1 MDKRKMKRILKKDV
15 LPLRK
20 MKKIPKKIQD
30 NYWIYGKYVIT
41 KYDRKTNIYIDG
53 IKLQTK
59 SSLSDAVE
67 FIDLLNK
74 KIG

>member
-1 MDKRKMKRILKKDV
+1 MKRIPKEGD

-30 NYWIYGKYVIT
+30 NYWVYGKYIIT
-41 KYDRKTNIYIDG
+41 KYGRKTNIYIDG

-67 FIDLLNK
+67 FIDILNK
-74 KIG
+74 KIV